1 MNRIEAFDARGLGV
15 KLLLA
20 TPNKLSKNWSG
31 TDERA
36 AILARH
42 DGIDCA
48 ETPPYNGERGSI
60 SL

>member
-1 MNRIEAFDARGLGV
+1 MNRIEGFDSRGLGV

-20 TPNKLSKNWSG
+20 TPNTSKNWSG

-36 AILARH
+36 AILARR
-42 DGIDCA
+42 DGVDCA